1 MRYRFLH
8 VIAGLL
14 LAVILA
20 SPLAAQDWQ
29 FDIQCVAERIDET
42 YTGRVYI
49 FFSQGQE
56 PRTGPGWFFPEPFIS
71 KDVENWSGEPL
82 QITLD
87 DAGVL
92 RFPLDLQAGALSNL
106 RAQAVVRLNPF
117 GPDVGTGP
125 GNGFSSVVTLPAEP
139 GSIKLTVDQRV
150 PPDAEFE
157 NEWFRVL
164 RVPSSL
170 LSEFHQREMF
180 TVGGVYLPASYYDQ
194 PERRYPVLFSIHG
207 FGGDHRIGNVNGP
220 IVENNRDGVEFIRV
234 YLNARCA
241 LGHHAFADSASNG
254 PVGEALLSEFIPS
267 LDAQFRTIPEPR
279 ARFLTGHSSGG
290 WSSLWLQVTYP
301 DDFNGTWSTSP
312 DPVDFRDLQRINIY
326 RNGENMFVDSAGE
339 RRPLARQGEQVLVWY
354 KDFSDMEYV
363 LGYGGQLHSFEAV
376 FSPLDENGKPQ
387 LLWDRATGE
396 IDLDVARAWEAY
408 DIRLILERNWGD
420 LGPRLAGKLNVHM
433 GDQDTF
439 YLEGATILL
448 KQSLEE
454 LGSDAVV
461 EIYPGLDHGSIMTP
475 QLRNRIR
482 SEMVDR
488 FLESEPSRPD

>member
-1 MRYRFLH
+1 MRSWFPHCL
-8 VIAGLL
+8 VSSL
-14 LAVILA
+14 LAAVFA
-20 SPLAAQDWQ
+20 TPLAAQDWQ
-29 FDIQCVAERIDET
+29 FNIECDQSLIGDG
-42 YTGRVYI
+42 YTGRVCI

-71 KDVENWSGEPL
+71 RDVENWSGDAL
-82 QITLD
+82 KLSLD
-87 DAGVL
+87 DPRVL
-92 RFPLDLQAGALSNL
+92 RFPSDVQTGALSNL

-139 GSIKLTVDQRV
+139 GPVTLTVDQLV
-150 PPDAEFE
+150 PADAEFE

-164 RVPSSL
+164 RVPSPL

-180 TVGGVYLPASYYDQ
+180 TLGGVYLPASYYEQ
-194 PERRYPVLFSIHG
+194 PDRRYPVMFSIHG
-207 FGGDHRIGNVNGP
+207 FGGDHRIGNVTGP
-220 IVENNRDGVEFIRV
+220 LVENNREGVEFIRV

-254 PVGEALLSEFIPS
+254 PVGNALVSEFIPA
-267 LDAQFRTIPEPR
+267 LDAEFRTIPEPR

-290 WSSLWLQVTYP
+290 WSSLWLQVAYP
-301 DDFNGTWSTSP
+301 DVFNGTWSTSP
-312 DPVDFRDLQRINIY
+312 DPVDFRDFQRINIY
-326 RNGENMFVDSAGE
+326 RDGENMFVDSAGE

-354 KDFSDMEYV
+354 KDFSDMEHV

-376 FSPLDENGKPQ
+376 FSPLDENGRPR
-387 LLWDRATGE
+387 LLWDRETGE
-396 IDLDVARAWEAY
+396 IDLEVARAWEAY
-408 DIRLILERNWGD
+408 DIRLILERNWD
-420 LGPRLAGKLNVHM
+420 ELGPRLAGKLNVHM

-439 YLEGATILL
+439 YLEGATMLL
-448 KQSLEE
+448 KQSLEA

-488 FLESEPSRPD
+488 FLESKP